1 MRRMIRMLLLDDYEV
16 KKRFRPFEELANKIE
31 EVESSLRAALVLRDK
46 KRARQKEKEL
56 AMLRKEVKLVLNKQK
71 KYW

>member
-1 MRRMIRMLLLDDYEV
+1 MLLLDDYEV
-16 KKRFRPFEELANKIE
+16 EKMFRPFEELANKIE
-31 EVESSLRAALVLRDK
+31 EVESSIRSALVLRDK
-46 KRARQKEKEL
+46 KGAKQKEEEL

>member
-1 MRRMIRMLLLDDYEV
+1 MLLLDDYEV
-16 KKRFRPFEELANKIE
+16 EKMFRPFEELANKIE

-46 KRARQKEKEL
+46 KGAKQKEQEL

>member
-1 MRRMIRMLLLDDYEV
+1 MLLLDDYEV

-31 EVESSLRAALVLRDK
+31 EVESEIRAALVLRDK
-46 KRARQKEKEL
+46 KRARQKEEEL
-56 AMLRKEVKLVLNKQK
+56 DMLRKEVKLVLNKQK

>member
-1 MRRMIRMLLLDDYEV
+1 MLLLDDYEV
-16 KKRFRPFEELANKIE
+16 KKRFRPLEELANKIE
-31 EVESSLRAALVLRDK
+31 EVESSIRSALVLRDK

>member
-1 MRRMIRMLLLDDYEV
+1 MLLLDDYEV

-31 EVESSLRAALVLRDK
+31 EVESEIRVALVLRDK
-46 KRARQKEKEL
+46 KRARQKEEEL
-56 AMLRKEVKLVLNKQK
+56 DMLRKEVKLVLNKQK

>member
-1 MRRMIRMLLLDDYEV
+1 MLLLDDYEV

>member
-1 MRRMIRMLLLDDYEV
+1 MLLLDDYEI
-16 KKRFRPFEELANKIE
+16 KEKFKPFEELANKIE
-31 EVESSLRAALVLRDK
+31 EVESSLRAALVLRDLK
-46 KRARQKEKEL
+46 GVWQKEKEL